1 MNRTVPVALLL
12 GFLAL
17 TSVQERSAS
26 GHDGSSSIGRP
37 VGDKAPAF
45 AARDQFGNEQTDESV
60 RGPNGTVI
68 LFFRSA
74 DW

>member
-1 MNRTVPVALLL
+1 MQRVIATALFL
-12 GFLAL
+12 GFLAF
-17 TSVQERSAS
+17 TSAQESSPGGRA
-26 GHDGSSSIGRP
+26 GSTPIGRP

-45 AARDQFGNEQTDESV
+45 AARDQFGKEQTNETLQGS
-60 RGPNGTVI
+60 NGTVI